1 MAPSYNTLEQSDYN
15 DLDKD
20 SNSSSPA
27 HDHSHRPPQSLASPV
42 FAPPLSALKGLFL
55 DAPNTKSSYEDSF
68 SNSTNGL
75 GQMVQSLRSEQ
86 SRGETNTSGSYDMV
100 ENEDFADDVPNSPA
114 FSFEKIPASSPASG
128 SSPSSQTRASL
139 PVNISRPLP
148 RIRPSPATAA
158 GFANPQ
164 PSKTTTPVVRTAS
177 GRKPALR
184 HPTPDL
190 HVLQGAYTGNIEHL
204 ERTAERLSMT
214 SSIDLAIKELH
225 DEQKRSDSRRSS
237 LASMPEM
244 AGISRQMSNVSS
256 IVEVNL
262 AARSGGYS
270 PGGFMMSPKG
280 SITAAGRMRSAS
292 KSSRSSKYGSRP
304 EPEMEGRP
312 LDSLMSSAPSYLPT
326 SPTLDRSIGIEEQDE
341 ESVTLTK
348 PVVDQFDHVDRAAY
362 SEHTESYEVRP
373 ATAASTYTANEQA
386 IFEGFDGDHTDY
398 IPHEEERVPESLP
411 PPPEAAPTSPF
422 HAHFDFEDVPQ
433 DLGELQDPQESQQ
446 PQQQPPQ
453 PSMHA
458 RSMSGND
465 LLMPDRGRKVS
476 SGNRLSMARPQS
488 YADPSTGKQMVYYP
502 APVPMMLNLPQKLS
516 KNPSSMAK
524 NKRRSQ
530 VMSNIPAA
538 ARSSAIWLPDVLEDE
553 PNLVEDEGV
562 QSQEYLAQH
571 QRVTMGGR
579 RHTQDLAHLPPQ
591 LRASAFFDL
600 PAAPQNVELK
610 EQSAVAT
617 LDSILD
623 ASAHAPVSAFT
634 DHAFAGHL
642 GSEVY
647 GKPKHDRNR
656 SSTQLLDHP
665 QKKRNSSFNI
675 LKGRRTSSQTLLLDT
690 DKEKKRVSSTAG
702 LKTTPKPRM
711 TLDDDDEDE
720 NGRDGPF
727 SPQLA
732 GDQAIRPDSGELGDD
747 TVEDEEVDE
756 EGEEDEEENEDAMF
770 HGAPTTLLAELQLRK
785 QQQKL
790 RTRNQAQA
798 YPNGMHST
806 LLQMDA
812 VAQVEQR
819 SRKQKKV
826 NLAWEAMDHG
836 PVDNE
841 GSDDDIPLAILYSKK
856 AQHLNRPIGLLERRE
871 MEDNEPLSKRR
882 ERITGRPAIPRAMT
896 NVINTPT
903 EPEVEGETLGQR
915 IKRLK
920 EKGATGSGL
929 GADLGLPKARPISG
943 DFTSE
948 MMSQFGGDLLDKSDP
963 KGKGK
968 EPAHPPEDET
978 LGQRRKRLQA
988 QAEREAAE
996 ATRPGLSK
1004 RHSMATILQ
1013 AHPSAGATPFSSQSK
1028 PSTGLLGMHEQRRSS
1043 TLLNL
1048 DTNVPP
1054 THRQSSSGYKS
1065 GLYNDTQGGII
1076 PPKPLQQAQ
1085 PYNMYGYNNSVPQFA
1100 QPTMPA
1106 YNPYGNQPMMGGNM
1120 MGMNVGYNSYAAMG
1134 MGGMGSNGMGMGMQG
1149 GFMQNPMMNMQ
1160 QMSEPL
1166 NQGQID
1172 MVERWRQSVMQ

>member
-1 MAPSYNTLEQSDYN
+1 MAPAYNTLEQSDYYN
-15 DLDKD
+15 DSDKE

-27 HDHSHRPPQSLASPV
+27 HDHSHRPPPSLASPV

-55 DAPNTKSSYEDSF
+55 DVANTSSSCEDGF
-68 SNSTNGL
+68 SNSTNGR
-75 GQMVQSLRSEQ
+75 GQMVQSTRSER
-86 SRGETNTSGSYDMV
+86 SKGETTTSGSYDMV
-100 ENEDFADDVPNSPA
+100 ENDDFADDAPNSPA

-148 RIRPSPATAA
+148 RVRPSPATAA
-158 GFANPQ
+158 DFANPQ
-164 PSKTTTPVVRTAS
+164 RSKAKSLVVRTAS

-190 HVLQGAYTGNIEHL
+190 QVLQGAYTGNIEHL

-237 LASMPEM
+237 LASVPEM
-244 AGISRQMSNVSS
+244 ARISRQMSNASS
-256 IVEVNL
+256 IVEVNS

-270 PGGFMMSPKG
+270 PGGFIMSPKG
-280 SITAAGRMRSAS
+280 SITAAGRMRSVS
-292 KSSRSSKYGSRP
+292 KSSKSSKYGSRP

-312 LDSLMSSAPSYLPT
+312 LDSLMSSAPSYIPT
-326 SPTLDRSIGIEEQDE
+326 SPALDRSISIEEQDE
-341 ESVTLTK
+341 ESSTLTK
-348 PVVDQFDHVDRAAY
+348 PVVDQFDFADRAAY
-362 SEHTESYEVRP
+362 SEHPESYEVRP
-373 ATAASTYTANEQA
+373 VTATSTYTANEQA
-386 IFEGFDGDHTDY
+386 MFEGFDGDHTDY
-398 IPHEEERVPESLP
+398 VPQEEQLLPQSLP
-411 PPPEAAPTSPF
+411 PPPRASIPSF
-422 HAHFDFEDVPQ
+422 LAHFEFEDVPQ
-433 DLGELQDPQESQQ
+433 EPGESQEPQES
-446 PQQQPPQ
+446 PKPPD
-453 PSMHA
+453 PPIHS

-465 LLMPDRGRKVS
+465 LLMPDRGRRVS
-476 SGNRLSMARPQS
+476 SGNRLSTARPQS
-488 YADPSTGKQMVYYP
+488 YADPSTGQQMVYYP

-516 KNPSSMAK
+516 KNPSSLAK

-538 ARSSAIWLPDVLEDE
+538 ARSSAIWLPDVLENE
-553 PNLVEDEGV
+553 PELAEDEGV
-562 QSQEYLAQH
+562 QSQEYLPQH

-579 RHTQDLAHLPPQ
+579 RHTQDLSHLPPQ
-591 LRASAFFDL
+591 LRASTFFDI

-665 QKKRNSSFNI
+665 QKKRTTSFNI
-675 LKGRRTSSQTLLLDT
+675 LKGRRASSQTVLLDIEK
-690 DKEKKRVSSTAG
+690 DKKRASSAA
-702 LKTTPKPRM
+702 LRPPLKPRM
-711 TLDDDDEDE
+711 TLDDDEEEDAT
-720 NGRDGPF
+720 GRDG
-727 SPQLA
+727 LA
-732 GDQAIRPDSGELGDD
+732 RDPLDGDQAIRPDSGELGELGEDA
-747 TVEDEEVDE
+747 VEDGEFDEEGG
-756 EGEEDEEENEDAMF
+756 EGEEDEEKDDLAY

-790 RTRNQAQA
+790 RTRNLAQA
-798 YPNGMHST
+798 YPQGMHST

-826 NLAWEAMDHG
+826 NLAWEATDYG

-841 GSDDDIPLAILYSKK
+841 GSDDDVPLAILYSKK
-856 AQHLNRPIGLLERRE
+856 AQDRNRPVGLLERRE

-882 ERITGRPAIPRAMT
+882 ERITGRPAIPRAVTMS
-896 NVINTPT
+896 NVTNTPS

-920 EKGATGSGL
+920 EKEGAATGSP
-929 GADLGLPKARPISG
+929 ADLGLPKARPISG
-943 DFTSE
+943 DFASE
-948 MMSQFGGDLLDKSDP
+948 MMSQFGGDLLDKTDP

-968 EPAHPPEDET
+968 EVVPPPEDET

-988 QAEREAAE
+988 EREAAE
-996 ATRPGLSK
+996 TRPGLSK
-1004 RHSMATILQ
+1004 RHSMATLLQ

-1048 DTNVPP
+1048 DTNAPP
-1054 THRQSSSGYKS
+1054 THRQTSAGYRN
-1065 GLYNDTQGGII
+1065 GTFNDTQGGII
-1076 PPKPLQQAQ
+1076 PPKPIQQT
-1085 PYNMYGYNNSVPQFA
+1085 NSYNNVFAYNNHSVPQFA
-1100 QPTMPA
+1100 QPTMQQQYNFYGNGNQGMINGGMMNGNMMNMG
-1106 YNPYGNQPMMGGNM
+1106 YNPY
-1120 MGMNVGYNSYAAMG
+1120 A
-1134 MGGMGSNGMGMGMQG
+1134 MGMGMQT
-1149 GFMQNPMMNMQ
+1149 GFMPNPMLNMQ
-1160 QMSEPL
+1160 QLSEPL